1 VTRSHRAAFGAVL
14 GFLSVAFL
22 AERPALAQKP
32 TFEIEGA
39 VLDAQQAV
47 LPGVTITIQNV
58 STGLARTTA
67 TDQNGR
73 YVFAALPPEGKY
85 RLQLDIAGFA
95 TEIRSDLTF
104 NAGQRVVLNFT
115 MKLSNVQETV
125 TVAGGAPI
133 VQTTSAEVTRTI
145 NNKDFETLPVKERN
159 YFRLLTL
166 DSNVVARSP
175 GTNAV
180 NVGGGEVW
188 NFGTY
193 NMVRWY
199 QDTESGGLLLPGTGY
214 LWDNNVDTV
223 HGTFTTIASDRL
235 LNEVR
240 GQFSRYA
247 DRRTAKCDCVQR
259 NRAGYSVTGGVA
271 DGTWGVGAADSA
283 TSGFFICI
291 NDQPSV
297 DFGGMR
303 NADGQGFAAFGHVVR
318 GMDVV
323 RRIQQAPNTD
333 AQSLTPPVKIIAVT
347 RP

>member
-1 VTRSHRAAFGAVL
+1 
-14 GFLSVAFL
+14 
-22 AERPALAQKP
+22 
-32 TFEIEGA
+32 
-39 VLDAQQAV
+39 
-47 LPGVTITIQNV
+47 
-58 STGLARTTA
+58 
-67 TDQNGR
+67 
-73 YVFAALPPEGKY
+73 
-85 RLQLDIAGFA
+85 
-95 TEIRSDLTF
+95 
-104 NAGQRVVLNFT
+104 

-133 VQTTSAEVTRTI
+133 VQTTSAEVTKTI

-199 QDTESGGLLLPGTGY
+199 QDTESGGLSLPGTGY

-247 DRRTAKCDCVQR
+247 DRRTAKCDCV
-259 NRAGYSVTGGVA
+259 
-271 DGTWGVGAADSA
+271 
-283 TSGFFICI
+283 
-291 NDQPSV
+291 
-297 DFGGMR
+297 
-303 NADGQGFAAFGHVVR
+303 
-318 GMDVV
+318 
-323 RRIQQAPNTD
+323 
-333 AQSLTPPVKIIAVT
+333 
-347 RP
+347 